1 MKHLPIRNRTHEL
14 LLNDFGRYLQRLGYG
29 KSTQN
34 SLPSCLREFFYRM
47 EQQQITGL
55 ENITSDLIRN
65 HYEYLG
71 QRPNQ
76 QRPGTLSASL
86 VNHHIYAL
94 KTFIKY
100 QEENGN
106 ISKNPFSA
114 LNFPKPKYPPRRVL
128 SREEINALY
137 EACQTMRE
145 KALLALFYGCGLRRS
160 EAEKL
165 NIDDVNFKNQLL
177 YVRLGKGKRRRVVP
191 MTEQVKKDMEN
202 YYKHE
207 RIIYMKELTA
217 DNQKAFV
224 LNNHGN
230 RMLGNGYWNKFK
242 CLTQKAGL
250 PKEISLHHLRHSI
263 ATHLLESG
271 LSIEQV
277 RDFLGHRHL
286 ESTQIYTR
294 IKISQM
300 S

>member
-1 MKHLPIRNRTHEL
+1 
-14 LLNDFGRYLQRLGYG
+14 
-29 KSTQN
+29 
-34 SLPSCLREFFYRM
+34 
-47 EQQQITGL
+47 
-55 ENITSDLIRN
+55 
-65 HYEYLG
+65 
-71 QRPNQ
+71 
-76 QRPGTLSASL
+76 
-86 VNHHIYAL
+86 L

-128 SREEINALY
+128 SREEIKALY

-145 KALLALFYGCGLRRS
+145 RALLALFYGCGLRRS

-177 YVRLGKGKRRRVVP
+177 YVRMGKGKRRRVVP
-191 MTEQVKKDMEN
+191 MTEQVKRDLEN
-202 YYKHE
+202 YYKNE
-207 RIIYMKELTA
+207 RIIYTKELTA
-217 DNQKAFV
+217 DNQKALM

-294 IKISQM
+294 IKISQL

>member
-1 MKHLPIRNRTHEL
+1 
-14 LLNDFGRYLQRLGYG
+14 
-29 KSTQN
+29 
-34 SLPSCLREFFYRM
+34 M

-71 QRPNQ
+71 QRSNQ

-100 QEENGN
+100 QEANGN
-106 ISKNPFSA
+106 ISSNPFSV
-114 LNFPKPKYPPRRVL
+114 LSFPKPEYPPRRVL
-128 SREEINALY
+128 SKEEIKALY
-137 EACQTMRE
+137 ETCQTMRE

-160 EAEKL
+160 EAIKL
-165 NIDDVNFKNQLL
+165 NIDDVNFKSQLL
-177 YVRLGKGKRRRVVP
+177 YVRMGKGKRRRVVP
-191 MTEQVKKDMEN
+191 MTEQVKRDLEN

-207 RIIYMKELTA
+207 RIIYVKELTA
-217 DNQKAFV
+217 DNQKALI

-230 RMLGNGYWNKFK
+230 REQNYWEKLK
-242 CLTQKAGL
+242 RLAQKAGL

-271 LSIEQV
+271 LSVEQV

-294 IKISQM
+294 VSTVALA
-300 S
+300 

>member
-1 MKHLPIRNRTHEL
+1 MKHLPIKNRTHEL
-14 LLNDFGRYLQRLGYG
+14 LLKDFGKYLQRLGYG

-47 EQQQITGL
+47 EQQQLAGL

-76 QRPGTLSASL
+76 SRPGTLSTSL

-106 ISKNPFSA
+106 ISKNPFSV

-128 SREEINALY
+128 SKEEIKALY
-137 EACQTMRE
+137 EVCQTMRE

-160 EAEKL
+160 EAIKL
-165 NIDDVNFKNQLL
+165 NIDDVNFKSQLL
-177 YVRLGKGKRRRVVP
+177 YVRMGKGKRRRVVP
-191 MTEQVKKDMEN
+191 MTDQVKRDLEN
-202 YYKHE
+202 YYRHE
-207 RIIYMKELTA
+207 RIIYVKELTA
-217 DNQKAFV
+217 DNQKALM

-230 RMLGNGYWNKFK
+230 REQDYWKKFK
-242 CLTQKAGL
+242 CLAQKAGM

-263 ATHLLESG
+263 ATHLLGSG
-271 LSIEQV
+271 LSVEQV

-294 IKISQM
+294 VKVNQLS
-300 S
+300 